1 MESHD
6 ETIDRDALCV
16 CGRIYMK
23 HFFYDRGSTQFYD
36 KGSTQWYWHWREGID
51 CKKFVK
57 KQLGVKRVM
66 QKIVLYAHI
75 DKEHLRHEGEAL
87 GIKDDA
93 LTNFMHFTEIKL
105 SADVDTRTGKISN
118 VKVV

>member
-6 ETIDRDALCV
+6 ETIDRDALCM
-16 CGRIYMK
+16 CGRTYMK
-23 HFFYDRGSTQFYD
+23 HFFYDRGSTQ
-36 KGSTQWYWHWREGID
+36 WYWRWRQGID

-75 DKEHLRHEGEAL
+75 DKDHLRHGGEAL
-87 GIKDDA
+87 GIEGDA
-93 LTNFMHFTEIKL
+93 LTNFMHFTEVKL